1 MSEACSHNC
10 SSCGSD
16 CSERTA
22 PQNSRNDNNKNVKK
36 VKKTKKKNFRKL
48 NQIRGMCRMFTNM
61 DLFSLNLSFQTF
73 HKLRKNLKR
82 KNYRTNKEKVID
94 FFF

>member
-1 MSEACSHNC
+1 MEMAKI
-10 SSCGSD
+10 SSKGQITIPISIR
-16 CSERTA
+16 ERLH
-22 PQNSRNDNNKNVKK
+22 
-36 VKKTKKKNFRKL
+36 FRKL

>member
-1 MSEACSHNC
+1 
-10 SSCGSD
+10 
-16 CSERTA
+16 
-22 PQNSRNDNNKNVKK
+22 
-36 VKKTKKKNFRKL
+36 
-48 NQIRGMCRMFTNM
+48 MFTNM

-94 FFF
+94 FFFDKSNIRSVFGNGFFIL

>member
-1 MSEACSHNC
+1 
-10 SSCGSD
+10 
-16 CSERTA
+16 
-22 PQNSRNDNNKNVKK
+22 
-36 VKKTKKKNFRKL
+36 
-48 NQIRGMCRMFTNM
+48 MFTNM

-94 FFF
+94 FFFLTSLTYAVFSETAFSFCKNTGLPTGIVQD

>member
-1 MSEACSHNC
+1 MLAS
-10 SSCGSD
+10 
-16 CSERTA
+16 
-22 PQNSRNDNNKNVKK
+22 V
-36 VKKTKKKNFRKL
+36 
-48 NQIRGMCRMFTNM
+48 

-73 HKLRKNLKR
+73 HKLRENLKR